1 MRGVT
6 GVKMAVNESITRSVH
21 VERIWLLLV
30 KWWPFG
36 AEYCLISCH
45 VVNISR
51 CVDQG
56 LDARYTLGYTLPQGS
71 PWGYSPG

>member
-21 VERIWLLLV
+21 IERTWPIFAE
-30 KWWPFG
+30 WWSFG
-36 AEYCLISCH
+36 SKCCLISH
-45 VVNISR
+45 RVVNISI

-56 LDARYTLGYTLPQGS
+56 PYARYMLGYTLPKEYVLG
-71 PWGYSPG
+71 